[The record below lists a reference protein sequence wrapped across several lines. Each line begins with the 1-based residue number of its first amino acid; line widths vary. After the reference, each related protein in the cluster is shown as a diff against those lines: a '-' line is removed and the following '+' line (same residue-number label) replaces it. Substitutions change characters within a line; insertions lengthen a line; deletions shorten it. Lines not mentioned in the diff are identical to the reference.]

1 MTADQ
6 ILRSIQAICKS
17 TWKRHV
23 VNLAL
28 LVHAAFECKRLG
40 IAALG
45 RAMRCATSPKHA
57 IKRADRFFGNERF
70 DHWAAQEQLLRAV
83 IGPRKTVF
91 IPVDWTK
98 VREWPALVAGVVKR
112 GRAVPVA
119 WAVLGN
125 RALYKSQNAF
135 ENGFFAWLAQ
145 ALPEGVRAIILLDR
159 GFKRVSL
166 VKHLRRCGLSFVI
179 RTGGNVR
186 VRHPSFTGRMDELVQ
201 RRGDVVDLPDA
212 SLHSERPTRVRVVGL
227 WERGQKEPWLLMTD
241 LEDDVATVATA
252 YGRRF
257 RIEETFRDEKDTRF
271 GMALGQLKMTK
282 ADRLER
288 MLLVAA
294 LVHFIAMLVGGAA
307 RRLGLDRQYRA
318 NTVRNKPTHS
328 DFTLGLFFLSRLR
341 LNFAELQRDCFS
353 EYEREFWG

>member
-1 MTADQ
+1 MTTVQ
-6 ILRSIQAICKS
+6 VLKGIQNICQGV
-17 TWKRHV
+17 WKRHL

-28 LVHAAFECKRLG
+28 LVHAAFECRRLG

-45 RAMRCATSPKHA
+45 RAMRSPTSPKHC

-98 VREWPALVAGVVKR
+98 IRDWPALVAGVVKR

-135 ENGFFAWLAQ
+135 ENGFFSWLAQ
-145 ALPEGVRAIILLDR
+145 ALPEGVRAIVLLDR

-166 VKHLRRCGLSFVI
+166 VEHLRRCGLSFVI
-179 RTGGNVR
+179 RTGGNVS
-186 VRHPSFTGRMDELVQ
+186 VRHSAYTGRLEGLLS
-201 RRGDVVDLPDA
+201 RRGQTVDLPDA

-227 WERGQKEPWLLMTD
+227 WECKQKEPWLLMTD
-241 LEDDVATVATA
+241 LEDDIATVAAA

-271 GMALGQLKMTK
+271 GLALGQLKMTK

-288 MLLVAA
+288 MLFVAA
-294 LVHFIAMLVGGAA
+294 LVHFFAMMIGGAA

-318 NTVRNKPTHS
+318 NTVRTKPTHS
-328 DFTLGLFFLSRLR
+328 DFTLGLFFFARLQ
-341 LNFAELQRDCFS
+341 LNFAEWLRDRCS
-353 EYEREFWG
+353 ECE

>member
-1 MTADQ
+1 VTANQ
-6 ILRSIQAICKS
+6 ILRSIQSICKGA
-17 TWKRHV
+17 WKRHI

-28 LVHAAFECKRLG
+28 LVHAAFECRRLG

-45 RAMRCATSPKHA
+45 RAMRCATSPKHS

-70 DHWAAQEQLLRAV
+70 DHWMAQEQLLRAV

-135 ENGFFAWLAQ
+135 ENGFFSWLAQ
-145 ALPEGVRAIILLDR
+145 ALPEGVRVIILLDR

-179 RTGGNVR
+179 RTGGNVA
-186 VRHPSFTGRMDELVQ
+186 VRHPSYTGRMDELVQ

-212 SLHSERPTRVRVVGL
+212 SLHSEKPTRVRVVGV

-241 LEDDVATVATA
+241 LEDNVATVAAA

-271 GMALGQLKMTK
+271 GLALGQLKMTK

-288 MLLVAA
+288 MLFVAA
-294 LVHFIAMLVGGAA
+294 LVHFVAMLVGGAA

-318 NTVRNKPTHS
+318 NTVRTKPTHS
-328 DFTLGLFFLSRLR
+328 DFTLGLYFLSRLR
-341 LNFAELQRDCFS
+341 LNFAELLRDCFS
-353 EYEREFWG
+353 ECEREFWG

>member
-1 MTADQ
+1 MTANQ
-6 ILRSIQAICKS
+6 ILRSIQVICKGA
-17 TWKRHV
+17 WKRHV

-28 LVHAAFECKRLG
+28 LVQAAFECRRLG

-45 RAMRCATSPKHA
+45 RAMRCATSPKHS
-57 IKRADRFFGNERF
+57 IKRADRFFGNARF

-98 VREWPALVAGVVKR
+98 VREWPALVAGVVWR

-135 ENGFFAWLAQ
+135 ENGFFSWLAQ
-145 ALPEGVRAIILLDR
+145 ALPAGVRAIILLDR
-159 GFKRVSL
+159 GFQRVSL

-179 RTGGNVR
+179 RTGGKVR
-186 VRHPSFTGRMDELVQ
+186 VRHPSYNGPLDELLQ
-201 RRGDVVDLPDA
+201 KHGDVADLSDA
-212 SLHSERPTRVRVVGL
+212 TLHSETPTRVRVVGL
-227 WERGQKEPWLLMTD
+227 WESRQKEPWLLMTD
-241 LEDDVATVATA
+241 LEDGVAAVATA
-252 YGRRF
+252 YARRF

-271 GMALGQLKMTK
+271 GLALGQLKMTK

-288 MLLVAA
+288 MLFVAA

-307 RRLGLDRQYRA
+307 RRLGLDRHYRA
-318 NTVRNKPTHS
+318 NTVRTKATHS
-328 DFTLGLFFLSRLR
+328 DFTLGLFFLVRLQ
-341 LNFAELQRDCFS
+341 LNFSELLRDCFS
-353 EYEREFWG
+353 ECEREFWG

>member
-6 ILRSIQAICKS
+6 ILRGVQDICKGV
-17 TWKRHV
+17 WKRHL

-28 LVHAAFECKRLG
+28 LVHAAFESRRLG
-40 IAALG
+40 VAALG

-57 IKRADRFFGNERF
+57 IKRVDRFLGNERF
-70 DHWAAQEQLLRAV
+70 DHWTAQEQLLRAV

-98 VREWPALVAGVVKR
+98 IREWPALVAGVVKR

-135 ENGFFAWLAQ
+135 ENGFFSWLAQ
-145 ALPEGVRAIILLDR
+145 ALPEGVHAIVLLDR

-179 RTGGNVR
+179 RTGGSVS
-186 VRHPSFTGRMDELVQ
+186 VRHSSYTGRLDGLLTK
-201 RRGDVVDLPDA
+201 RGQTADLPDA
-212 SLHSERPTRVRVVGL
+212 SIHSERPTRVRIVGL
-227 WERGQKEPWLLMTD
+227 WERKQKEPWLLMTD
-241 LEDDVATVATA
+241 LADGIAVVAAA

-271 GMALGQLKMTK
+271 GLALGLLKMTK

-288 MLLVAA
+288 LLFVAA
-294 LVHFIAMLVGGAA
+294 LVHFFAMLIGGAA
-307 RRLGLDRQYRA
+307 RRSGLDRQYRA
-318 NTVRNKPTHS
+318 NTVRTKPTHS
-328 DFTLGLFFLSRLR
+328 DFTLGLYFLSRLR
-341 LNFAELQRDCFS
+341 LNFAELLRDLFS
-353 EYEREFWG
+353 EAEREFWG

>member
-1 MTADQ
+1 MTANQ
-6 ILRSIQAICKS
+6 ILCSIQAICKGV
-17 TWKRHV
+17 WKRHA

-28 LVHAAFECKRLG
+28 LVHAAFECRRMG
-40 IAALG
+40 IATLG

-57 IKRADRFFGNERF
+57 IKRVDRFFGNQRF
-70 DHWAAQEQLLRAV
+70 DHWSAQEQLLRAV

-135 ENGFFAWLAQ
+135 ENGFFSWLAQ
-145 ALPEGVRAIILLDR
+145 ALPEGVHAIILLDR

-179 RTGGNVR
+179 RTGGNVQ
-186 VRHPSFTGRMDELVQ
+186 VRHPSYTGRMDALLKK
-201 RRGDVVDLPDA
+201 RGDVVDLPDA
-212 SLHSERPTRVRVVGL
+212 SLHSEKPTRVRVVGL

-241 LEDDVATVATA
+241 LEDDVATVAAA

-271 GMALGQLKMTK
+271 GLALGQLKMTK

-288 MLLVAA
+288 MLFVAA

-318 NTVRNKPTHS
+318 NTVRTKPTHS
-328 DFTLGLFFLSRLR
+328 DFTLGLFFRSRLH
-341 LNFAELQRDCFS
+341 LNFSELLRDCFS
-353 EYEREFWG
+353 ECEREFWG